1 MNNTISS
8 MKKLLSL
15 FLALSLGFSAAD
27 AKDHE
32 GITFR
37 QLSPERF
44 TLVENSKPVQII
56 IAPDEQKGVR
66 IAADNLAEDFRR
78 VCGSK
83 AAVVESKSESA
94 NKNSIIVGT
103 LDSPLIK
110 QLIKQKKVDAK
121 ALKGK
126 VEKYVISFDDDS
138 NSMIIAG
145 SDKRGAIY
153 GIYEISEQIGVT
165 PWYDWADVPVAKAS
179 DLSIQK
185 GCYSAGEPAVRYRGI
200 FLNDE
205 APCLT
210 TWVKNTYGT
219 EYGDHRFYAR
229 CFELILRLRGNF
241 MWPAMWGWAFY
252 ADDPE
257 NSKTADEMGVIMGTS
272 HHEPMARN
280 HQEWARKRGE
290 YGAWDYNKNPKV
302 LDQFF
307 REGIARSKDNEDL
320 ITIGMRGDGDAP
332 LGGEE
337 GKDDQ
342 YVAQDQLIMKQLE
355 NVIAAQRRIIKEETG
370 KPAEK
375 RPQVWALYKEVQKYY
390 EMGLKVPSDVTIL
403 LSDDNWGDVRKLPTK
418 EELASR
424 KGGFGMYYHVDYVGA
439 PRNSKWMNVTPIQNL
454 WEQMTLTYD
463 YGVDKL
469 WVLNVGDLKPMEY
482 PITLFLDLAWNP
494 KKYDSP
500 EKLMQHPREFC
511 AESFGEAEADEAA
524 RILNLFSKYSGRTTA
539 EMLDRNTYNLET
551 GEWKQVRD
559 EFIVLEA
566 EALRQYMRL
575 HAEARD
581 AYKQVI
587 LFPVQAVANI
597 YDMYYSQAMN
607 HKLFRLGDKACN
619 EWAEKTEKAFA
630 RDKELHKDYNEVMA
644 GGKWNGMMIQKHIG
658 YTQWNDNFPADKLPE
673 VKRITESESKSE
685 FSLDKRGYTSIEAE
699 HYFKA
704 NAGNG
709 SYWETIP
716 YMGRTLSAVSLRPY
730 TAQPNGESLEYKM
743 ELPADA
749 DSVKIH
755 VIVKSTLAFK
765 NPEGHKYTVSLDGG
779 KAVEVNF
786 NGNLNEKPQNCYTI
800 YYPTVA
806 RRVVESVV
814 PMAVSKPSDKMHTLT
829 LTPLDPAIV
838 FEKIVVD
845 YGGYQNQFLF
855 GTESER
861 K

>member
-1 MNNTISS
+1 
-8 MKKLLSL
+8 MKKL
-15 FLALSLGFSAAD
+15 FLTLLTVSMCLTASV
-27 AKDHE
+27 AKDHH
-32 GITFR
+32 GITFK

-44 TLVENSKPVQII
+44 TLINNNRPATIVFAADEDKGVQI
-56 IAPDEQKGVR
+56 
-66 IAADNLAEDFRR
+66 AANNLAEDFNR
-78 VCGSK
+78 VCGTK
-83 AAVVESKSESA
+83 ASVA
-94 NKNSIIVGT
+94 NALDNNSNPQIIVGT
-103 LDSPLIK
+103 LQSGIIK
-110 QLIKQKKVDAK
+110 QLVKQKKLDTK
-121 ALKGK
+121 ELKGK
-126 VEKYVISFDDDS
+126 TEKYLITFVEADNAMVIV
-138 NSMIIAG
+138 G

-153 GIYEISEQIGVT
+153 GVYEISEQIGVS
-165 PWYDWADVPVAKAS
+165 PWYDWADVPVDKAS
-179 DLSIQK
+179 NISIQK
-185 GCYSAGEPAVRYRGI
+185 GNYTAGEPAVRYRGI

-229 CFELILRLRGNF
+229 CFELLLRLRANF

-257 NSKTADEMGVIMGTS
+257 NSKTADEMGIIMGTS

-290 YGAWDYNKNPKV
+290 YGAWDYNTNEKV
-302 LDQFF
+302 IEKFF
-307 REGIARSKDNEDL
+307 REGISRSKNNQDI

-332 LGGEE
+332 LGGKE
-337 GKDDQ
+337 GHDDE
-342 YVAQDQLIMKQLE
+342 YVSQDQLIMRSLE
-355 NVIAAQRRIIKEETG
+355 NVMAAQRRIIKEETG

-439 PRNSKWMNVTPIQNL
+439 PRNSKWMNITPIQNL

-482 PITLFLDLAWNP
+482 PITLFLNLAWNP
-494 KKYDSP
+494 KKYDAAD
-500 EKLMQHPREFC
+500 KLMDHPREFC
-511 AESFGEAEADEAA
+511 AQSFGEDEADEAA
-524 RILNLFSKYSGRTTA
+524 RILNLFSKYSGRTTV
-539 EMLDRNTYNLET
+539 EMLDSKTYNLET

-559 EFIVLEA
+559 EFVALEA

-575 HAEARD
+575 PEASRD
-581 AYKQVI
+581 AYKQLI

-607 HKLFRLGDKACN
+607 HKLYKQNDLACN
-619 EWAEKTEKAFA
+619 EWAAKTEKAFE
-630 RDKELHKDYNEVMA
+630 RDAELHKDYNEVMA

-658 YTQWNDNFPADKLPE
+658 YTSWNDNFPADKLPE
-673 VKRITESESKSE
+673 VFRLEQTSSAASV
-685 FSLDKRGYTSIEAE
+685 FALDKRGYTSIEAE
-699 HYFKA
+699 HYFSA
-704 NAGNG
+704 NATDGMC
-709 SYWETIP
+709 WETIP
-716 YMGRTLSAVSLRPY
+716 YMGRTLSGVALRPY
-730 TAQPNGESLEYKM
+730 TSEPNGASLNYKL
-743 ELPADA
+743 ELPADV

-755 VIVKSTLAFK
+755 VVVKSTLAFK

-779 KAVEVNF
+779 EAVEVNF
-786 NGNLNEKPQNCYTI
+786 NGNLNDKPENCYSV

-814 PMAVSKPSDKMHTLT
+814 PFALKNNGSKLHIVTIS
-829 LTPLDPAIV
+829 PLDPAIV

-845 YGGYQNQFLF
+845 YGGYQQQFLF
-855 GTESER
+855 GEESER
-861 K
+861 M

>member
-1 MNNTISS
+1 
-8 MKKLLSL
+8 MKNFLSFL
-15 FLALSLGFSAAD
+15 FALVLSFQTVL

-32 GITFR
+32 GITYKE
-37 QLSPERF
+37 LSPARF
-44 TLVENSKPVQII
+44 TLIENGKPLPIVID
-56 IAPDEQKGVR
+56 ANEDKGVH
-66 IAADNLAEDFRR
+66 IAANNLAEDFKR
-78 VCGSK
+78 VCGTK
-83 AAVVESKSESA
+83 ALVSTSVSMSQSEPR
-94 NKNSIIVGT
+94 IIVGT
-103 LDSPLIK
+103 LNSKLI
-110 QLIKQKKVDAK
+110 QDLAKQKKISVK
-121 ALKGK
+121 ELKGK
-126 VEKYVISFDDDS
+126 VEQYVMTFVHSDNALVIV
-138 NSMIIAG
+138 G

-153 GIYEISEQIGVT
+153 GIYEISEQIGVS
-165 PWYDWADVPVAKAS
+165 PWYDWADVPVEKAQNI
-179 DLSIQK
+179 SIDK
-185 GCYSAGEPAVRYRGI
+185 ATYTNGEPAVRYRGI

-229 CFELILRLRGNF
+229 VFELLLRLRANF

-257 NSKTADEMGVIMGTS
+257 NSKTADEMGIIMGTS

-290 YGAWDYNKNPKV
+290 YGAWDYNTNPKV

-307 REGIARSKDNEDL
+307 REGIARSKNNEDL

-332 LGGEE
+332 LGGKE
-337 GKDDQ
+337 GHDDE
-342 YVAQDQLIMKQLE
+342 YVSQDQLIMKQLE

-463 YGVDKL
+463 YGVNKL

-494 KKYDSP
+494 RKYDTA
-500 EKLMQHPREFC
+500 EKLMLHPREFC
-511 AESFGEAEADEAA
+511 AEAFGSQEADEAA
-524 RILNLFSKYSGRTTA
+524 RILNLFSKYSGRTTV
-539 EMLDRNTYNLET
+539 EMLDRTTYNIET

-559 EFIVLEA
+559 EFAALEA
-566 EALRQYMRL
+566 EALRQYLRL
-575 HAEARD
+575 PEVARD
-581 AYKQVI
+581 AYKQII

-607 HKLFRLGDKACN
+607 HKLYSLGDKACN

-673 VKRITESESKSE
+673 IKRISESASELKSV
-685 FSLDKRGYTSIEAE
+685 FALDRRGYTSIEAE
-699 HYFKA
+699 HYFRA
-704 NAGNG
+704 NTGNG
-709 SYWETIP
+709 TYWEVIP
-716 YMGRTLSAVSLRPY
+716 DMGRTLSAIALRPY
-730 TAQPNGESLEYKM
+730 TTQPNGESLEYKL

-749 DSVKIH
+749 ENVEVH
-755 VIVKSTLAFK
+755 VVVKSTLAFK
-765 NPEGHKYTVSLDGG
+765 NPEGHKYAVSLDGG
-779 KAVEVNF
+779 EAVEVNF
-786 NGNLNEKPQNCYTI
+786 NGNLNEKPENCYSI

-806 RRVVESVV
+806 RRVVESIV
-814 PMAVSKPSDKMHTLT
+814 PLSVTKTADNLHTVT
-829 LTPLDPAIV
+829 ISPLDPAIV

-845 YGGYQNQFLF
+845 YGGYQKQFLF

-861 K
+861 VNMSR